1 MSFLDDLISKGRD
14 FLGMEEKPPTESEAI
29 KRNSFDRDDWH
40 RVRDTV
46 PQIAQHVTTLGKTVD
61 YAEDIAGDLHA
72 MFYKV
77 DPQLRAPEEMKPTH
91 VANQAVAEHML
102 GLTEVHNLRQH
113 SSGDLYGS
121 AMAMI
126 AVREALEET
135 VTRAAQA
142 AQEAV
147 DQQQAE
153 QEARDQA
160 AADFA
165 EMMQAMQDNP
175 LPEGHPGNQIREG
188 ALQDALDKLGTMPT
202 PDPTAAQQA
211 AQQVVKGMEN
221 KIRSAAKAGTE
232 ELDKEKDLM
241 NAFGVEPGDLKK
253 MDVKERMALAQRLR
267 GNRLAAFTKLLGQFR
282 TVQQAESRK
291 RVVNAA
297 SEVHGITQSNHLE
310 RMTAGEY
317 LNYADPSL
325 ETLMLLRWTEH
336 QLNTYDV
343 RGKEKQGQGPI
354 IAVVDESA
362 SMNATDVA
370 GGTREAWSKA
380 LALALLDQA
389 RRRNRDFV
397 YIGFASQGEQHM
409 IEFPGG
415 HTSLDKVLTM
425 TEHFFAGGTNF
436 EQPLRMALQ
445 VIEDRFDKQ
454 GKPKPDIVFI
464 SDDQVGSLNPAFLH
478 EWNRVKDK
486 TSVFAYGIAIGCS
499 ASGAMAT
506 LCDNVRSIN
515 QLVSDPRNVG
525 DLFRTI

>member
-1 MSFLDDLISKGRD
+1 MSFFDDLISKGRD
-14 FLGMEEKPPTESEAI
+14 FLGMEEKPPTETEAI
-29 KRNSFDRDDWH
+29 KRNSFDRDDWAK
-40 RVRDTV
+40 VREAI
-46 PQIAQHVTTLGKTVD
+46 PQVAQSVTNLGKTVD

-77 DPQLRAPEEMKPTH
+77 DPHLRTPEEMKPTH

-102 GLTEVHNLRQH
+102 NLTEVHNLRQH

-126 AVREALEET
+126 AVREALQET
-135 VTRAAQA
+135 VTRATQA

-147 DQQQAE
+147 EQQQAE
-153 QEARDQA
+153 QEARDKA

-175 LPEGHPGNQIREG
+175 LPEDHPGNQIREN
-188 ALQDALDKLGTMPT
+188 ALQEALDKLGTMPA
-202 PDPTAAQQA
+202 PNPAGAQQA
-211 AQQVVKGMEN
+211 AQQAAKGMEN
-221 KIRSAAKAGTE
+221 KIRSAAKKATDQLDE
-232 ELDKEKDLM
+232 EADLI
-241 NAFGVEPGDLKK
+241 NAFGVEPGELKK
-253 MDVKERMALAQRLR
+253 MNVKERMALAKRLR

-310 RMTAGEY
+310 RMVPGEI
-317 LNYADPSL
+317 LNLAHPAL
-325 ETLMLLRWTEH
+325 KALMYLRWTEH

-397 YIGFASQGEQHM
+397 YIGFASSGQQHM

-436 EQPLRMALQ
+436 EEPLGMALK

-454 GKPKPDIVFI
+454 GKPRPDIVFI
-464 SDDQVGSLNPAFLH
+464 SDDQVGSINPTFLH
-478 EWNRVKDK
+478 EWNRIKDK